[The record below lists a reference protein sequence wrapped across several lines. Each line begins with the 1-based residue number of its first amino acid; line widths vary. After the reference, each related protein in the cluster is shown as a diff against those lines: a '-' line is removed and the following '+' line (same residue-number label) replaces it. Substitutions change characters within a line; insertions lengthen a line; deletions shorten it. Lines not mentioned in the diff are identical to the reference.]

1 MSAAEPE
8 DRKSVN
14 DVAAGQGIRI
24 RRHCRPAASME
35 EIEAEMGAPRNI
47 LEKIIW
53 DKEIEVAQVYAFICS
68 VSHTYVWI
76 GSYLTTMI
84 SHAYIWIGS
93 YSTAMMA
100 HHLKKIQLWSFHK
113 SKYVYPLSDFK
124 GLD

>member
-14 DVAAGQGIRI
+14 DVAASQGIRI

-53 DKEIEVAQVYAFICS
+53 DKEIEVAQVCFHCS
-68 VSHTYVWI
+68 ALSYLYLDR
-76 GSYLTTMI
+76 SYLTAMI
-84 SHAYIWIGS
+84 SHAYFWIGS
-93 YSTAMMA
+93 FLTTMMA
-100 HHLKKIQLWSFHK
+100 HPLNNTIFHK
-113 SKYVYPLSDFK
+113 SKFVYPLSDFK